1 MAMID
6 ATSRLYETA
15 VKLTSKNMQG
25 RLSGSIGARI
35 AANYLADQLK
45 QIGYIPYPG
54 FGSFLV
60 PISVFASR
68 LTGEAKLSAGAEF
81 FQHRTDFAEFNRVSS
96 GGKLEGNL
104 LVIQDGIPFDEN
116 RLKNSIVLIQK
127 RPEDFDLEGTVENAI
142 NHGVKALLIEY
153 GEPKYFH
160 KTVFGPSNP
169 SIPVLKV
176 RQSIADRLSAADGV
190 TIKIDLPLL
199 NKELPCQNVIGY
211 LPGSNSDLTIVLS
224 AHYDHL
230 GDDPGGFRFPGAID
244 NVSGVTTVLDLASRI
259 KNLSLPFN
267 IVISFF
273 SGEES
278 GLNGA
283 AQFIEQFP
291 EPITAAIN
299 IDCIG
304 QETPISRVRVG
315 YEAPSHWLPLA
326 AKKVF
331 DQLGIEIK
339 WKEFGRED
347 SVAFRKKGIPALG
360 LGQFP
365 LDNKTSIHT
374 PDDQLNALQFDALA
388 SWVELTLQL
397 ITELGEDFK
406 GGENHDGL
414 H

>member
-1 MAMID
+1 MTTID
-6 ATSRLYETA
+6 ATSGLYETA
-15 VKLTSKNMQG
+15 VKLTSNNMQG
-25 RLSGSIGARI
+25 RLSGSIGAKN
-35 AANYLADQLK
+35 AANYLADQLN
-45 QIGYIPYPG
+45 QIGYHPYPG

-104 LVIQDGIPFDEN
+104 LVIKDGIPFDED
-116 RLKNSIVLIQK
+116 RLKNSIVLIQE
-127 RPEDFDLEGTVENAI
+127 RPEDFDLEGTVENAVI
-142 NHGVKALLIEY
+142 HGVKALLIEF

-176 RQSIADRLSAADGV
+176 RRSIADNLSAADGA

-199 NKELPCQNVIGY
+199 NNELPCHNVIGF
-211 LPGSNSDLTIVLS
+211 LPGYKADHTIVVS

-230 GDDPGGFRFPGAID
+230 GNDPGGFRYPGAID
-244 NVSGVTTVLDLASRI
+244 NVSGVTTVLELARKLVDS
-259 KNLSLPFN
+259 KLPFN
-267 IVISFF
+267 IIIAFF

-304 QETPISRVRVG
+304 QETPISLVRVG

-331 DQLGIEIK
+331 DESGVEIK

-360 LGQFP
+360 LGQIP
-365 LDNKTSIHT
+365 LESKVSIHT
-374 PDDQLNALQFDALA
+374 PDDQLDSLHFEALA
-388 SWVELTLQL
+388 LWADLTLQL
-397 ITELGEDFK
+397 ITELAEDFK